1 MLIRRS
7 FIVPLVISS
16 RAAAADASA
25 QTPTFLFPT
34 VEVTAQKEPADP
46 QRLPVPVTVVTADTI
61 QEGGVETVTSAGVYA
76 PNTHFTEFSA
86 RKLSNARFRGIGAS
100 PQNPSITT
108 YIDGVPQLNA
118 NTANIDLLDVDQIEF
133 VRGPQST
140 LFGRNTLGGVIN
152 VSTRRPGLGGDWTG
166 RAQVPLGNYDE
177 RGVRA
182 AASGPLRGDTLGAGV
197 AFSYV
202 TRDGFTRNALTGRT
216 LDDREA
222 FAAKGQVLW
231 TPTSAFEARVIVSGE
246 RARDGDYAL
255 SDLGGLRAR
264 PFETMR
270 DFEGFTERDILSTAI
285 QTRWEGARLALSTT
299 TGIVNWRTDDAT
311 DLDYLPI
318 DLATR
323 RNEEEAL
330 QFTQEVRVASAAAA
344 PIRLGSGARLAWQAG
359 ALLFTQAYDQDTRN
373 TYSPLLLS
381 SQFGMPVNFSVVEQS
396 PLAELDD
403 VGVGVYGQGTVT
415 IGEALDLVAGVRADR
430 ESREASLQTFTSPA
444 LLPPSALDTERT
456 FSDISP
462 QFAAAY
468 RLTPAHS
475 VFGLVSRGYKAG
487 GFNATA
493 LPGDEEYGEEHTWN
507 VEGGFKGL
515 WAGGRVATN
524 VSLFRIDWDDMQF
537 NLPNAFIP
545 GQFFI
550 ANAAAATST
559 GAEFEVRARPV
570 FGVDLFG
577 SLGYTRARF
586 DEGVVLGGTAVGGH
600 DVPNTP
606 EFTANAG
613 VQLSHVIRPWL
624 TGFVRAETDVHGAY
638 SYDEANTEGQ
648 DAYAL
653 AHVRGGVRVGVA
665 VIEAYVRNAFDER
678 YIPVAFEYRSF
689 APSGFVGEM
698 GRPRTF
704 GVNLGV
710 EF

>member
-1 MLIRRS
+1 MFTRRVLIA
-7 FIVPLVISS
+7 PLVSGL
-16 RAAAADASA
+16 ALVTAASA
-25 QTPTFLFPT
+25 QTPTFLYPT
-34 VEVTAQKEPADP
+34 VEVSAQKEPTDP
-46 QRLPVPVTVVTADTI
+46 QRLPVPVTVVTDDMILDAGLD
-61 QEGGVETVTSAGVYA
+61 TVTSAGVYA

-108 YIDGVPQLNA
+108 YVDGVPQLNA
-118 NTANIDLLDVDQIEF
+118 NTSNVELLDVHQVEF

-152 VSTRRPGLGGDWTG
+152 VESRRPGLGGDWSG
-166 RAQVPLGNYDE
+166 RLHVPLGNYDE

-182 AASGPLRGDTLGAGV
+182 AASGPIKGDTIGAGF

-202 TRDGFTRNALTGRT
+202 TREGFTRNLTTGRT

-231 TPTSAFEARVIVSGE
+231 KPTAAFETRVIVSGE

-255 SDLGGLRAR
+255 SDLGGLRAN
-264 PFETMR
+264 PFDARR

-285 QTRWEGARLALSTT
+285 QTRWDGPRVALSTT
-299 TGIVNWRTDDAT
+299 TGIVSWRTDDAT
-311 DLDYLPI
+311 DLDYLPF

-323 RNEEEAL
+323 RNEEESL
-330 QFTQEVRVASAAAA
+330 QFTQEVRVASPAAAA
-344 PIRLGSGARLAWQAG
+344 VRLGSTARLAWQAG
-359 ALLFTQAYDQDTRN
+359 ALFFTQNYDQDSRN
-373 TYSPLLLS
+373 TYSPALLS
-381 SQFGMPVNFSVVEQS
+381 SQFGVPVPFSAVEQS

-403 VGVGVYGQGTVT
+403 VGLGVYGQGTVT
-415 IGEALDLVAGVRADR
+415 IGEALDLVAGIRADR
-430 ESREASLQTFTSPA
+430 ESREAVLQTFTTPM
-444 LLPPSALDTERT
+444 LLPPSNLDEERT
-456 FSDISP
+456 FTDVSP
-462 QFAAAY
+462 QFAVAY
-468 RLTPAHS
+468 RLTPERS

-487 GFNATA
+487 GFNAVPM
-493 LPGDEEYGEEHTWN
+493 PGGEVYDEEHTWN
-507 VEGGFKGL
+507 LEGGFKGR

-524 VSLFRIDWDDMQF
+524 ASVFRIDWDDMQF
-537 NLPNAFIP
+537 NLPNEFVP

-559 GAEFEVRARPV
+559 GAEVEVRARPV

-586 DEGVVLGGTAVGGH
+586 DDGVMLGGTPVGGNE
-600 DVPNTP
+600 VPNTP
-606 EFTANAG
+606 DFTANAG
-613 VQLSHVIRPWL
+613 VQLSHALRPSL
-624 TGFVRAETDVHGAY
+624 TGFVRVETDVHGAY

-648 DAYAL
+648 EAYAL
-653 AHVRGGVRVGVA
+653 THVRGGVRVGIA

-710 EF
+710 QF

>member
-1 MLIRRS
+1 MLMRR
-7 FIVPLVISS
+7 VLLAPLLSS
-16 RAAAADASA
+16 LALAGVASA

-34 VEVTAQKEPADP
+34 VEVSAQKEPADP
-46 QRLPVPVTVVTADTI
+46 QRLPLPVTVVTDEMIQEAGLDTI
-61 QEGGVETVTSAGVYA
+61 TGAGVYA
-76 PNTHFTEFSA
+76 PNTHFTEFTA

-108 YIDGVPQLNA
+108 YVDGVPQLNA
-118 NTANIDLLDVDQIEF
+118 NTSNIELLDVDQIEF

-177 RGVRA
+177 RGLRA
-182 AASGPLRGDTLGAGV
+182 AASGPIRGDVLAAGV

-202 TRDGFTRNALTGRT
+202 TRDGFTRNLVTGRT

-222 FAAKGQVLW
+222 FAAKGQLLW
-231 TPTSAFEARVIVSGE
+231 KPTAAFEARVIVSGE
-246 RARDGDYAL
+246 RDRDGDYAL

-270 DFEGFTERDILSTAI
+270 DVEGLTERDILSTSI
-285 QTRWEGARLALSTT
+285 QTRWEGGRLSLSTI
-299 TGIVNWRTDDAT
+299 TGLVRWQTDDQT

-323 RNEEEAL
+323 RNAEESV
-330 QFTQEVRVASAAAA
+330 QFTQEVRVASAEASSL
-344 PIRLGSGARLAWQAG
+344 PLGSGARLAWQAG
-359 ALLFTQAYDQDTRN
+359 ALLFTQNYDQDSRN
-373 TYSPLLLS
+373 TYSPFLIS
-381 SQFGMPVNFSVVEQS
+381 SQFGFPVAFAVVEQS
-396 PLAELDD
+396 PLAALDD
-403 VGVGVYGQGTVT
+403 VGIGVYGQGTVT
-415 IGEALDLVAGVRADR
+415 IGDALDLVAGVRADR
-430 ESREASLQTFTSPA
+430 ESREASLRTATSPM
-444 LLPPSALDTERT
+444 LLPPTSLDEERT
-456 FSDISP
+456 FTDVSP

-468 RLTPAHS
+468 RLSPERS

-487 GFNATA
+487 GFNAVA
-493 LPGDEEYGEEHTWN
+493 LPGDETYDEEHTWN

-524 VSLFRIDWDDMQF
+524 VSLFRIDWDDLQF
-537 NLPNAFIP
+537 NLPHPFVP
-545 GQFFI
+545 GQFLI
-550 ANAAAATST
+550 ANAAAATSS
-559 GAEFEVRARPV
+559 GAEVEVRARPV

-586 DEGVVLGGTAVGGH
+586 DDGVVLGGAAVGGN

-606 EFTANAG
+606 DFTANAG
-613 VQLSHVIRPWL
+613 VQLTRAIRPWL

-638 SYDEANTEGQ
+638 HYDEANTEGQ
-648 DAYAL
+648 ETYAL
-653 AHVRGGVRVGVA
+653 AHLRGGVRVGVA
-665 VIEAYVRNAFDER
+665 VVEAYVRNAFDER

-689 APSGFVGEM
+689 APSGFIGEM

-710 EF
+710 QF